1 MTTPHQP
8 SPSSVETATCVL
20 AGALTRALQ
29 EDGDTFGVR
38 RSLDAWGDRTG
49 GLAAVRVLGAD
60 VLTPFVLTGRPLPAE
75 DAALVRTA
83 VRAHPAPRH
92 QPLEA
97 ALWGARDAALVR
109 ALAALG
115 VDGAAGWEGL
125 APAPPSSGGLAPDW
139 MSLTAILVPL
149 ASAAHP
155 FTDAVLRSQLAGRRL
170 DLSRG
175 LVRALLRRDLLS
187 AARMARWLVLDATTP
202 AAAPELVAPALEHL
216 AVLGAD
222 DPRVLLEVAVA
233 RRLMART
240 AC

>member
-8 SPSSVETATCVL
+8 SPGSVETATCVL

-29 EDGDTFGVR
+29 EDGDAFGVS
-38 RSLDAWGDRTG
+38 RSLGAWGDRTG

-115 VDGAAGWEGL
+115 VDGADWEGL
-125 APAPPSSGGLAPDW
+125 APASPSPDGLAADW
-139 MSLTAILVPL
+139 MSLTAVLVPL

-155 FTDAVLRSQLAGRRL
+155 FTDTALRTQLAGRRL

-187 AARMARWLVLDATTP
+187 AARMARWLVLDASATVP
-202 AAAPELVAPALEHL
+202 DLVGPALEHL
-216 AVLGAD
+216 ATLGAD
-222 DPRVLLEVAVA
+222 DPRVQLEVAVA
-233 RRLMART
+233 RRLTAR
-240 AC
+240 ARC

>member
-1 MTTPHQP
+1 MTTSHQP

-29 EDGDTFGVR
+29 KGGDTFGVR

-115 VDGAAGWEGL
+115 VDGTDWEGL
-125 APAPPSSGGLAPDW
+125 APAPPLSGGLAPDW
-139 MSLTAILVPL
+139 MSLTAVLVPL

-155 FTDAVLRSQLAGRRL
+155 FTDTALRSQLAGRRL

-187 AARMARWLVLDATTP
+187 AARMARWLVLDTP
-202 AAAPELVAPALEHL
+202 AAAPDLVTPALEHL
-216 AVLGAD
+216 EVLGAD
-222 DPRVLLEVAVA
+222 DPRVQLEVAVA

-240 AC
+240 PC